1 MFRISGT
8 RAEMRRNHYK
18 QLLGGVAS
26 ALSWGVAERAAR
38 RVKPQR
44 GRQQLKLALEAWK
57 YEGGALSQ

>member
-1 MFRISGT
+1 
-8 RAEMRRNHYK
+8 MRRNLYK

-57 YEGGALSQ
+57 YGGGALSQ